1 MSKRRAAADETW
13 VRTQAAL
20 GTLLARVTPWLLD
33 LGNWIFGALI
43 AFSLVILGAM
53 LTVGPVDRAVL
64 VATAAF
70 ALALPLD
77 VAGFVL
83 LRIAVDMKK
92 VDLETVATAA
102 FVEAGFTSEDV
113 GQALDPR
120 ESEQKRTR
128 KVLLYS
134 YNLLTVTALLTLVGM
149 TAALWHMAWW
159 IGVAFAAMLLVSVSV
174 VGGALTTYKTRRAVR
189 PAK

>member
-1 MSKRRAAADETW
+1 MSKRPAVVDQTW
-13 VRTQAAL
+13 ERTQAAL

-43 AFSLVILGAM
+43 AFSLVIIGAM

-77 VAGFVL
+77 VAGFFL
-83 LRIAVDMKK
+83 LRLAADMKK
-92 VDLETVATAA
+92 VDLESVATAA
-102 FVEAGFTSEDV
+102 FVEAGFSSEQV
-113 GQALDPR
+113 GQALDPK
-120 ESEQKRTR
+120 ESERRRTR
-128 KVLLYS
+128 RVLGFSYS
-134 YNLLTVTALLTLVGM
+134 LLALTTLLALVGV

-159 IGVAFAAMLLVSVSV
+159 IGVAFAAMAVLSLII
-174 VGGALTTYKTRRAVR
+174 VGGALSTNNPRTVRRL
-189 PAK
+189 AK

>member
-102 FVEAGFTSEDV
+102 FVEAGFTSEEV

-134 YNLLTVTALLTLVGM
+134 YNLLTLTALLTLVGM

-159 IGVAFAAMLLVSVSV
+159 IGVAFAAMLLVSLSV
-174 VGGALTTYKTRRAVR
+174 IGGALTTYKTRRAVR
-189 PAK
+189 APK

>member
-1 MSKRRAAADETW
+1 MSKRRGAADETW

-20 GTLLARVTPWLLD
+20 ETLLARVTPWLLD

-102 FVEAGFTSEDV
+102 FVEAGFTSEEV

-120 ESEQKRTR
+120 ESERKRTR

-134 YNLLTVTALLTLVGM
+134 YNLLTLTALLTLVGM

-159 IGVAFAAMLLVSVSV
+159 IGVAFAAMLLVSLSV

>member
-1 MSKRRAAADETW
+1 VDETW

-20 GTLLARVTPWLLD
+20 GTLLSRVTPWLLD

-43 AFSLVILGAM
+43 AFSLVIIGAM

-77 VAGFVL
+77 VAGFFL
-83 LRIAVDMKK
+83 LRIAADMKK
-92 VDLETVATAA
+92 VDLETVATAV
-102 FVEAGFTSEDV
+102 FVEAGFSSEEV
-113 GQALDPR
+113 GQGLDPK
-120 ESEQKRTR
+120 ESEQRRTR
-128 KVLLYS
+128 RVLGYS
-134 YNLLTVTALLTLVGM
+134 YSLLVLTALLTLVGV

-159 IGVAFAAMLLVSVSV
+159 IGVAFAAMVVLSLII
-174 VGGALTTYKTRRAVR
+174 VGGALSTYKTRRARR

>member
-1 MSKRRAAADETW
+1 M
-13 VRTQAAL
+13 RTQAAF
-20 GTLLARVTPWLLD
+20 GTLLERMTPWLLD

-43 AFSLVILGAM
+43 AFSLVIIGAM

-70 ALALPLD
+70 AVALPLD
-77 VAGFVL
+77 VAGFIL
-83 LRIAVDMKK
+83 LRLAADMKK

-102 FVEAGFTSEDV
+102 FVEAGFSSDEV
-113 GQALDPR
+113 GQVLDPR
-120 ESEQKRTR
+120 ESERQRTR
-128 KVLLYS
+128 RVLGFSYS
-134 YNLLTVTALLTLVGM
+134 LLQLTALITFVGV

-159 IGVAFAAMLLVSVSV
+159 IGVAFAAMLVLSLVV
-174 VGGALTTYKTRRAVR
+174 VVVALNTNNRRTVRR

>member
-1 MSKRRAAADETW
+1 VSKRPAGGDETW
-13 VRTQAAL
+13 LRTQAAL

-43 AFSLVILGAM
+43 AFSLVILAAM

-102 FVEAGFTSEDV
+102 FVEAGFTSEEV
-113 GQALDPR
+113 ARRLIRASRNRSAR
-120 ESEQKRTR
+120 ERCSSTRTTCSR
-128 KVLLYS
+128 
-134 YNLLTVTALLTLVGM
+134 
-149 TAALWHMAWW
+149 
-159 IGVAFAAMLLVSVSV
+159 
-174 VGGALTTYKTRRAVR
+174 
-189 PAK
+189 

>member
-102 FVEAGFTSEDV
+102 FVEAGFTSEEV

>member
-1 MSKRRAAADETW
+1 M
-13 VRTQAAL
+13 RTQAAFA
-20 GTLLARVTPWLLD
+20 TLLEQMAPWLLD

-43 AFSLVILGAM
+43 AFSLVIIGAM

-77 VAGFVL
+77 VAGFFL
-83 LRIAVDMKK
+83 LKLVVDMKK
-92 VDLETVATAA
+92 IDLENVATAA
-102 FVEAGFTSEDV
+102 MVEAGFSSEEV
-113 GQALDPR
+113 GVIDPG
-120 ESEQKRTR
+120 ESEQRRTR
-128 KVLLYS
+128 KALTYS
-134 YNLLTVTALLTLVGM
+134 YTLLMVTALLTLVGV

-159 IGVAFAAMLLVSVSV
+159 IGVAFAVMLLLSLTLVTA
-174 VGGALTTYKTRRAVR
+174 ALNTNNRKGVKP

>member
-1 MSKRRAAADETW
+1 MSKRPVRGDEAW
-13 VRTQAAL
+13 LRTQAAF
-20 GTLLARVTPWLLD
+20 GTLLERVTPWLLD

-43 AFSLVILGAM
+43 AFSLVIIGAM
-53 LTVGPVDRAVL
+53 LTIGPVDRAVL

-77 VAGFVL
+77 AAGFFL
-83 LRIAVDMKK
+83 LRLAADMKK

-102 FVEAGFTSEDV
+102 FVEAGFSSEEV

-120 ESEQKRTR
+120 ESERQRIR
-128 KVLLYS
+128 RVLGVSYS
-134 YNLLTVTALLTLVGM
+134 LLQLTALLTLVGV

-159 IGVAFAAMLLVSVSV
+159 IGVAFAAMLVLSLTV
-174 VGGALTTYKTRRAVR
+174 VVVALNTNNTGRARRRA
-189 PAK
+189 K

>member
-1 MSKRRAAADETW
+1 MGKRRGAVDESW
-13 VRTQAAL
+13 LRTQAAFE
-20 GTLLARVTPWLLD
+20 TLLARMTPWLLD

-43 AFSLVILGAM
+43 AFSLVIIGAM

-77 VAGFVL
+77 VAGFFL
-83 LRIAVDMKK
+83 LKLVVDMKK
-92 VDLETVATAA
+92 IDLETVATTA
-102 FVEAGFTSEDV
+102 FVEAGFSSEEV
-113 GQALDPR
+113 GPLDPG
-120 ESEQKRTR
+120 ESEQRRTR
-128 KVLLYS
+128 RALSYS
-134 YNLLTVTALLTLVGM
+134 YSLLVLTALLTLIGV

-159 IGVAFAAMLLVSVSV
+159 IGVAFAAMLLVSLSLVTA
-174 VGGALTTYKTRRAVR
+174 ALNTNNRRGLRR

>member
-1 MSKRRAAADETW
+1 MDETW

-20 GTLLARVTPWLLD
+20 GTLLERMTPWLLD

-43 AFSLVILGAM
+43 AFSLVIIGAM

-77 VAGFVL
+77 VAGFFL
-83 LRIAVDMKK
+83 LKLAADMKK

-102 FVEAGFTSEDV
+102 FVEAGFSSEQV

-120 ESEQKRTR
+120 ESEKQRTQR
-128 KVLLYS
+128 VLGYS
-134 YNLLTVTALLTLVGM
+134 YSLLVLTVLLTLVGV

-159 IGVAFAAMLLVSVSV
+159 IGVAFAAMLVLSLVIV
-174 VGGALTTYKTRRAVR
+174 VVALNTDNRGNVRRL
-189 PAK
+189 AK

>member
-1 MSKRRAAADETW
+1 MSKRPAVVDQSW

-20 GTLLARVTPWLLD
+20 GALLDRMTPWLLD

-43 AFSLVILGAM
+43 AFSLVIIGAM

-77 VAGFVL
+77 VAGFLL
-83 LRIAVDMKK
+83 LRFAADMKK

-102 FVEAGFTSEDV
+102 FVEAGFSSEEV

-120 ESEQKRTR
+120 ESERRRTR
-128 KVLLYS
+128 TVLGYS
-134 YNLLTVTALLTLVGM
+134 YSLLALTALLTVVGV

-159 IGVAFAAMLLVSVSV
+159 IGVAFAAMLVLSLILVS
-174 VGGALTTYKTRRAVR
+174 GALSTNNPGRVRRR
-189 PAK
+189 TK

>member
-1 MSKRRAAADETW
+1 M
-13 VRTQAAL
+13 RTQLAFA
-20 GTLLARVTPWLLD
+20 TLLERMTPWLLD

-43 AFSLVILGAM
+43 AFSLVIIGAM

-77 VAGFVL
+77 VAGFFL
-83 LRIAVDMKK
+83 LRFAADMKK
-92 VDLETVATAA
+92 VDLETVATTA
-102 FVEAGFTSEDV
+102 FVEAGFSSEEV

-120 ESEQKRTR
+120 ESEKRRTR
-128 KVLLYS
+128 KVLGYS
-134 YNLLTVTALLTLVGM
+134 YSLLVLTALLTLIGV

-159 IGVAFAAMLLVSVSV
+159 IGVAFAGMLVLSLVI
-174 VGGALTTYKTRRAVR
+174 VGAALSTYKTRRAPR

>member
-102 FVEAGFTSEDV
+102 FVEAGFTSEEV

-134 YNLLTVTALLTLVGM
+134 YNLLTLTALLTLVGM

-159 IGVAFAAMLLVSVSV
+159 IGVAFAAMLLVSLSV

>member
-1 MSKRRAAADETW
+1 MSRRPAVVDETW

-20 GTLLARVTPWLLD
+20 GTLLEQVTPWLLD

-43 AFSLVILGAM
+43 AFSLVIISAM

-77 VAGFVL
+77 VAGFFL
-83 LRIAVDMKK
+83 LKLAADMKK

-102 FVEAGFTSEDV
+102 FVEAGFSSEEV
-113 GQALDPR
+113 GQAPDPQK
-120 ESEQKRTR
+120 SEKRRTR
-128 KVLLYS
+128 RVLGYS
-134 YNLLTVTALLTLVGM
+134 YSLLVLTALLTLVGV
-149 TAALWHMAWW
+149 TGALWHMAWW
-159 IGVAFAAMLLVSVSV
+159 IGVAFAAMLVLSLVV
-174 VGGALTTYKTRRAVR
+174 VVVALNTNNRATVRR
-189 PAK
+189 PEK

>member
-1 MSKRRAAADETW
+1 MSKRPAAVDETW
-13 VRTQAAL
+13 LRTQAAL

-102 FVEAGFTSEDV
+102 FVEAGFTSEEV

-134 YNLLTVTALLTLVGM
+134 YNLLGLTALLTLVGM

-159 IGVAFAAMLLVSVSV
+159 IGVGFAAMLLLSLSI

>member
-102 FVEAGFTSEDV
+102 FVEAGFTSEEV

-134 YNLLTVTALLTLVGM
+134 YNLLTLTALLTLVGM

-159 IGVAFAAMLLVSVSV
+159 IGVAFAVMLLVSLSV
-174 VGGALTTYKTRRAVR
+174 IGGALTTYKTRRAVR
-189 PAK
+189 AVK

>member
-1 MSKRRAAADETW
+1 MSKRPAAVDETW
-13 VRTQAAL
+13 LRTQAAL

-102 FVEAGFTSEDV
+102 FVEAGFTSEEV

-134 YNLLTVTALLTLVGM
+134 YNLLTLTALLTLVGM

-159 IGVAFAAMLLVSVSV
+159 IGVAFAAMLLVSLSV

>member
-102 FVEAGFTSEDV
+102 FVEAGFTSEEV

-134 YNLLTVTALLTLVGM
+134 YNLLTLTALLTLVGM

-159 IGVAFAAMLLVSVSV
+159 IGVAFAAMLLVSLSV
-174 VGGALTTYKTRRAVR
+174 IGGALTTYKTRRAVR
-189 PAK
+189 AAK

>member
-1 MSKRRAAADETW
+1 MSKRRGVADETW

-20 GTLLARVTPWLLD
+20 ETLLARVTPWLLD

-102 FVEAGFTSEDV
+102 FVEAGFTSEEV

-120 ESEQKRTR
+120 ESERKRTR

-134 YNLLTVTALLTLVGM
+134 YNLLTLTALLTLVGM

-159 IGVAFAAMLLVSVSV
+159 IGVAFAAMLLVSLSV

>member
-1 MSKRRAAADETW
+1 MRKRRGAADETW

-20 GTLLARVTPWLLD
+20 ETLLARVTPWLLD

-102 FVEAGFTSEDV
+102 FVEAGFTSEEV

-120 ESEQKRTR
+120 ESERKRTR

-134 YNLLTVTALLTLVGM
+134 YNLLTLTALLTLVGM

-159 IGVAFAAMLLVSVSV
+159 IGVAFAAMLLVSLSV